1 MNTKRL
7 GTKIAMWFA
16 GMMVIL
22 ILLLCAVIGFY
33 TSKKTRQAIG
43 NNLASTAVVISTRLD
58 QFMWSRSHELEIL
71 LAMDKIRSGQDYSD
85 TERLLNQL
93 KSSFPAFSWIGLLD
107 TQGNVRAATGG
118 ILCGQNIAARP
129 VFSAGIRGNFI
140 GDVHEA
146 VLLARA
152 LPNPTGEPL
161 RFVDISKPIFNN
173 DGRVVGVLASHLNW
187 NWADNAVNSIT
198 DSLPDKENI
207 ATYVISKKDKQVLL
221 GPVKD
226 IGLHLNLQ
234 SLESTADKGWIL
246 ETWPDGQQYLTGF
259 TTSHG
264 YEDYPGLGWIVLVRQ
279 PVKTAYASIM
289 ETQLFI
295 IGWGFLFT
303 ILCTLLIWLLAKKIT
318 TPLNQL
324 SLAASKLRQGERI
337 PIRKYTGFQ
346 EVEMLEETLSDL
358 FQNLNSTKTALDRM
372 ETKASTDMLTTLPN
386 RAALKDYLTRISTTY
401 KDSDLTLTIFYI
413 DLDNFKTVND
423 TYGHQAGDTILKE
436 TAARLKSC
444 IRTNEIV
451 ARLGGDEFVMVL
463 HTRRGKEVETAQV
476 VAARIFNL
484 FQQPIVINEG
494 AINSGCSI
502 GCAIWPQD
510 GLTVKDVL
518 AKADTALYVAK
529 TSGKN
534 RLSIYQELPPAA
546 LP

>member
-118 ILCGQNIAARP
+118 ILCGQDIAARP

>member
-221 GPVKD
+221 GPTKD

-484 FQQPIVINEG
+484 FQQPIVINES

>member
-1 MNTKRL
+1 M
-7 GTKIAMWFA
+7 
-16 GMMVIL
+16 
-22 ILLLCAVIGFY
+22 
-33 TSKKTRQAIG
+33 
-43 NNLASTAVVISTRLD
+43 
-58 QFMWSRSHELEIL
+58 
-71 LAMDKIRSGQDYSD
+71 
-85 TERLLNQL
+85 
-93 KSSFPAFSWIGLLD
+93 
-107 TQGNVRAATGG
+107 
-118 ILCGQNIAARP
+118 
-129 VFSAGIRGNFI
+129 
-140 GDVHEA
+140 
-146 VLLARA
+146 
-152 LPNPTGEPL
+152 
-161 RFVDISKPIFNN
+161 
-173 DGRVVGVLASHLNW
+173 
-187 NWADNAVNSIT
+187 
-198 DSLPDKENI
+198 
-207 ATYVISKKDKQVLL
+207 
-221 GPVKD
+221 
-226 IGLHLNLQ
+226 
-234 SLESTADKGWIL
+234 
-246 ETWPDGQQYLTGF
+246 
-259 TTSHG
+259 
-264 YEDYPGLGWIVLVRQ
+264 RQ

>member
-16 GMMVIL
+16 GMMVVL

-43 NNLASTAVVISTRLD
+43 NNLVSTAVVISTRLD